1 MKRIRVPLV
10 HPLAEVFF
18 AAARSVT
25 TSMSDSTKGRY
36 RTTTEYFLRYLGEH
50 HPGVQ
55 TLDQLQREPHILGWL
70 TWLSSQHPPLVKST
84 RSLHVLSMRRLT
96 EELAWLHN
104 LPALVR
110 LFHPDDVPHPDDR
123 LPRPLTPEQDRLI
136 QQELLRRN
144 DTASNALLLIR
155 HTGIRIGECV
165 DLSFD
170 CLRSLAPGLWALHV
184 PLGKLNTERLVPI
197 DDSVCQLVH
206 RLRFFRFLS
215 AVPSDGLLLARR
227 HNRSALLREL
237 RTELT
242 KVRTALGIARPLV
255 PHMFRHTFATE
266 MLRSGVSFS
275 ALMKLLGHSSP
286 EMTMLYA
293 EFTQTDL
300 QREFRAARSQ
310 PRHLLPPPRTATT
323 NAIGR
328 NADLS
333 STLHALQVTQ
343 HVLEM
348 FRRTLSDSTSDSL
361 QVLDRVANRLTK
373 IAAELRKLA
382 PK

>member
-1 MKRIRVPLV
+1 MNRPRSRSPLT

-18 AAARSVT
+18 AAIQSVT
-25 TSMSDSTKGRY
+25 TSMSDSSKGRY
-36 RTTTEYFLRYLGEH
+36 RTTAEYFLRYLGEH
-50 HPGVQ
+50 HPGVRA
-55 TLDQLQREPHILGWL
+55 LDQLRREPHILGWL
-70 TWLSSQHPPLVKST
+70 TWLSSQKPPLVKST
-84 RSLHVLSMRRLT
+84 RSLHVLALRRLL
-96 EELAWLHN
+96 EELAWLHE

-110 LFHPDDVPHPDDR
+110 LFHPDDVPQPDAR
-123 LPRPLTPEQDRLI
+123 FPRPLTPEQDRLI

-144 DTASNALLLIR
+144 DVASNTLLLIR

-170 CLRSLAPGLWALHV
+170 CLRPLAPGQWALHV

-206 RLRFFRFLS
+206 RLRFFRSLS
-215 AVPSDGLLLARR
+215 AVSPDGLLLARR
-227 HNRSALLREL
+227 RNRNTLLRDL

-242 KVRTALGIARPLV
+242 KVRTALGIARLIV

-266 MLRSGVSFS
+266 MLRSGVNFP

-300 QREFRAARSQ
+300 QREFRTARSQ
-310 PRHLLPPPRTATT
+310 PRHLLPAPKAEI
-323 NAIGR
+323 ALQ
-328 NADLS
+328 ADLT
-333 STLHALQVTQ
+333 STLQAVQVAQ

-348 FRRTLSDSTSDSL
+348 FRRTLPDTSDSL
-361 QVLDRVANRLTK
+361 PVLDRLANRLIK
-373 IAAELRKLA
+373 IAAELRKLGT
-382 PK
+382 P

>member
-1 MKRIRVPLV
+1 MNRHRSRLSIQHPLV
-10 HPLAEVFF
+10 EVFF
-18 AAARSVT
+18 GAIQSVT
-25 TSMSDSTKGRY
+25 TSMSDSSKGRY
-36 RTTTEYFLRYLGEH
+36 RTTTEYFLRYLGQH
-50 HPGVQ
+50 HPGVRA
-55 TLDQLQREPHILGWL
+55 LDQLRRQPHILGWL
-70 TWLSSQHPPLVKST
+70 TWLSSQKPPLVKST
-84 RSLHVLSMRRLT
+84 RSLHVISLRRLL
-96 EELAWLHN
+96 EELAWLHE

-110 LFHPDDVPHPDDR
+110 LFHPDDVPQPDDR
-123 LPRPLTPEQDRLI
+123 FPRPLTPEQDRLI

-144 DTASNALLLIR
+144 DVASNTLLLIR

-170 CLRSLAPGLWALHV
+170 CLRPLAPGQWALHV

-215 AVPSDGLLLARR
+215 AVPPDGLLLARR
-227 HNRSALLREL
+227 RNRSTLLRDL
-237 RTELT
+237 RTELIQL
-242 KVRTALGIARPLV
+242 RTALGIARPIV

-266 MLRSGVSFS
+266 MLRSGVSFP

-286 EMTMLYA
+286 EMTLLYA

-310 PRHLLPPPRTATT
+310 PRHLLPPPKAV
-323 NAIGR
+323 IGLH
-328 NADLS
+328 ADLT
-333 STLHALQVTQ
+333 STLQALQVTQ

-348 FRRTLSDSTSDSL
+348 FRRTLPDTSDSL
-361 QVLDRVANRLTK
+361 PVLDRLANRLTK
-373 IAAELRKLA
+373 IAAELRKLG
-382 PK
+382 PL

>member
-1 MKRIRVPLV
+1 MKRIRVPFV

-18 AAARSVT
+18 GATRSVT
-25 TSMSDSTKGRY
+25 TSMSESTKGRY

-50 HPGVQ
+50 HPQVQ
-55 TLDQLQREPHILGWL
+55 TLDQLRREPHILGWL
-70 TWLSSQHPPLVKST
+70 TWLSAQKPPLVKST
-84 RSLHVLSMRRLT
+84 RSLHVISMRRLV

-110 LFHPDDVPHPDDR
+110 LFHPDDVPQPDDR

-136 QQELLRRN
+136 QQELLHRN
-144 DTASNALLLIR
+144 DPASNALLLIR

-165 DLSFD
+165 DLAFD

-206 RLRFFRFLS
+206 RLRFFRFIS
-215 AVPSDGLLLARR
+215 AVPHDGLLLARR

-242 KVRTALGIARPLV
+242 KVRTALGITRPLV

-266 MLRSGVSFS
+266 MLRSGVSFQ

-310 PRHLLPPPRTATT
+310 PRHLLPPPKAATT
-323 NAIGR
+323 TSMGLT
-328 NADLS
+328 ADLA
-333 STLHALQVTQ
+333 STLHALQVAQ

-348 FRRTLSDSTSDSL
+348 FRRTLSDTDGKSL
-361 QVLDRVANRLTK
+361 LVLDRVTNRLTK
-373 IAAELRKLA
+373 IAAELRKLT

>member
-1 MKRIRVPLV
+1 MKRPRLPLV

-18 AAARSVT
+18 AAIQSVT
-25 TSMSDSTKGRY
+25 TSMSDSSKGRY

-50 HPGVQ
+50 HPGVR
-55 TLDQLQREPHILGWL
+55 TLDQLRRDPHILGWL
-70 TWLSSQHPPLVKST
+70 SWLSSQQPPLVKST
-84 RSLHVLSMRRLT
+84 RSLHVISLRRLI
-96 EELAWLHN
+96 EELAWLHEHS
-104 LPALVR
+104 ALVR
-110 LFHPDDVPHPDDR
+110 LFHPDDIPHPAGR
-123 LPRPLTPEQDRLI
+123 FPRPLTPEQDRLI
-136 QQELLRRN
+136 QQELLRCN
-144 DTASNALLLIR
+144 DIASNALLLIR

-170 CLRSLAPGLWALHV
+170 CLRLLAPGQWGLHV

-215 AVPSDGLLLARR
+215 AVPPDGLLLARR
-227 HNRSALLREL
+227 RNRSALLREL

-242 KVRTALGIARPLV
+242 KVRTALGIARPIV

-266 MLRSGVSFS
+266 MLRSGVSFP
-275 ALMKLLGHSSP
+275 ALMNLLGHSTP
-286 EMTMLYA
+286 KMTLLYA

-310 PRHLLPPPRTATT
+310 PRHLAPPPRTATST
-323 NAIGR
+323 IGLKP
-328 NADLS
+328 DLT
-333 STLHALQVTQ
+333 STLHALQVAQ

-348 FRRTLSDSTSDSL
+348 FRRTMSDTSGASP
-361 QVLDRVANRLTK
+361 VLDRLANRLTK

>member
-1 MKRIRVPLV
+1 MNRHRSRLPLQ
-10 HPLAEVFF
+10 HSLLEVFCG
-18 AAARSVT
+18 AIQSVT
-25 TSMSDSTKGRY
+25 TSMSDSSKGRY
-36 RTTTEYFLRYLGEH
+36 RTTAEYFLRYLGEH
-50 HPGVQ
+50 HPGVRA
-55 TLDQLQREPHILGWL
+55 LDQLRREPHILGWL
-70 TWLSSQHPPLVKST
+70 TWLSSQKPPLVKST
-84 RSLHVLSMRRLT
+84 RSLHVLALRRLL
-96 EELAWLHN
+96 EELAWLHE

-110 LFHPDDVPHPDDR
+110 LFHPDDVPQPDAR
-123 LPRPLTPEQDRLI
+123 FPRPLTPAQDRLI

-144 DTASNALLLIR
+144 DVASNILLLIR

-170 CLRSLAPGLWALHV
+170 CLRPLAPGQWALHV

-206 RLRFFRFLS
+206 RLRFFRSLS

-227 HNRSALLREL
+227 RNRSTLLRDL

-242 KVRTALGIARPLV
+242 KLRTALGIARTIV

-266 MLRSGVSFS
+266 MLRSGVSFP

-286 EMTMLYA
+286 EMTLLYA
-293 EFTQTDL
+293 EFTHTDL
-300 QREFRAARSQ
+300 QREFHTARSQ
-310 PRHLLPPPRTATT
+310 PRHLLPPPKA
-323 NAIGR
+323 AIGLQ
-328 NADLS
+328 ADLT
-333 STLHALQVTQ
+333 STLQAVQVTQ

-348 FRRTLSDSTSDSL
+348 FRRTLPDTSDSL
-361 QVLDRVANRLTK
+361 PVLDRLANRLTK

>member
-1 MKRIRVPLV
+1 
-10 HPLAEVFF
+10 LAEVFF
-18 AAARSVT
+18 GAVRSVT
-25 TSMSDSTKGRY
+25 TSMSDSSKGRY

-50 HPGVQ
+50 HPGLQ
-55 TLDQLQREPHILGWL
+55 TLDQLRREPHILGWL
-70 TWLSSQHPPLVKST
+70 TWLSSQQPPLVKST
-84 RSLHVLSMRRLT
+84 RSLHVISMRRLM

-104 LPALVR
+104 LPAMVH

-123 LPRPLTPEQDRLI
+123 FPRPLTPEQDRLV

-144 DTASNALLLIR
+144 DIASNALLLIR

-170 CLRSLAPGLWALHV
+170 CLRPLAPGLWGLHV

-215 AVPSDGLLLARR
+215 AVPHDGLLLARR

-237 RTELT
+237 RTALT
-242 KVRTALGIARPLV
+242 QVRTTLGIARTIV

-266 MLRSGVSFS
+266 MMRSGVSFP

-300 QREFRAARSQ
+300 QREFRTARSQ

-328 NADLS
+328 SPDLS

-348 FRRTLSDSTSDSL
+348 FRRTLSDSSGDSL
-361 QVLDRVANRLTK
+361 PVLDRVANRLTK

-382 PK
+382 PE

>member
-1 MKRIRVPLV
+1 MKRLRLPLV

-18 AAARSVT
+18 AAVRSVT

-50 HPGVQ
+50 HPGVR
-55 TLDQLQREPHILGWL
+55 TLDQLRRDPHILGWL
-70 TWLSSQHPPLVKST
+70 TWLCSQQPPLVKAT
-84 RSLHVLSMRRLT
+84 RSLHVLSLRRVM
-96 EELAWLHN
+96 EELAWLYE
-104 LPALVR
+104 LPALR
-110 LFHPDDVPHPDDR
+110 LFHPDDVPQPAAR
-123 LPRPLTPEQDRLI
+123 FPRPLTPEQDRLI

-144 DTASNALLLIR
+144 DFTSNALLLVR

-170 CLRSLAPGLWALHV
+170 CLCSLAPGQWALHV
-184 PLGKLNTERLVPI
+184 PLGKLNTERVVPI

-215 AVPSDGLLLARR
+215 PVPPDGLLLARQR
-227 HNRSALLREL
+227 NRSALLREL
-237 RTELT
+237 RTALT
-242 KVRTALGIARPLV
+242 QVRTALGITRPIV

-266 MLRSGVSFS
+266 MMRSGVSFP
-275 ALMKLLGHSSP
+275 ALMNLLGHSTP
-286 EMTMLYA
+286 KMTLLYS

-310 PRHLLPPPRTATT
+310 PRHLVPPPRAAAST
-323 NAIGR
+323 IGLKP
-328 NADLS
+328 DLI
-333 STLHALQVTQ
+333 STLHALQVAH
-343 HVLEM
+343 HVMEM
-348 FRRTLSDSTSDSL
+348 FRRTLSETSGDSL
-361 QVLDRVANRLTK
+361 PVLDRLLNRLTK
-373 IAAELRKLA
+373 IGAELRNLA